1 MFAFLISAGVVFLIV
16 AVSAAIN
23 LGGPNQWR

>member
-1 MFAFLISAGVVFLIV
+1 MFAFLISAGVVFLTV
-16 AVSAAIN
+16 AVCAAIN